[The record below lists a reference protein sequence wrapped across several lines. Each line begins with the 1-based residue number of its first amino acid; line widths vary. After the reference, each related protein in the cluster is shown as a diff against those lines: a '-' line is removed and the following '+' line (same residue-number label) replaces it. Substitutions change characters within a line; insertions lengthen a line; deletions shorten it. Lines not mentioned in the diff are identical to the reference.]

1 MPKSGDPPQMSST
14 RGTFVRDSTGLVRS
28 LGFLDQLVVS
38 QSIIIFLNSFVL
50 TSLYAP
56 IFFPGADLVV
66 VFALGSIPAFAMA
79 AVYSIMSAAIP
90 RSGGDYVWSTRI
102 LGPLYGTVQFVFVL
116 VTAVIGGL
124 AYPTYYAISIALSQ
138 LAFALGV
145 TTRDASLINASS
157 SVGQANTAFA
167 ISLAIIAIATAVV
180 LLGLRTFSVFQRIAT
195 LFFLLVAAGFIVLLA
210 LVNSSTIPGLFNGA
224 MSTAGSNVTYNS
236 IIQQASA
243 SSSFNWTNTL
253 LAAIPW
259 GFLAFTGFNYGT
271 YLSGETRNV
280 KSSMTRALFIS
291 VAIATVLMVVM
302 SALSYNDFGV
312 RFLNSVSYVEANN
325 GSALPTLI
333 TTSLLVSLSSPAI
346 AGFIGI
352 GLFVGFIVV
361 SISYLMTI
369 SRMIFA
375 ASFDRLLPSKFA
387 EVNDRFHSPVYAV
400 SLLAALWVVVTAII
414 WYGGFISTLLNTSLI
429 APIGY
434 SLPLVATLVFYWRKK
449 DLFKRTASGVNRPVV
464 LIVSSLVGIVAFIFY
479 IFAETFPIISGTFL
493 GASLSLA
500 YELVGAFLVIGILIY
515 AVAVARLRGSGVDF
529 RQAYNDIPPE

>member
-1 MPKSGDPPQMSST
+1 MTST
-14 RGTFVRDSTGLVRS
+14 QGTFVRQSTGLVRS
-28 LGFLDQLVVS
+28 LGFFDQFIVS

-79 AVYSIMSAAIP
+79 AVYSIMSGAIP

-124 AYPTYYAISIALSQ
+124 AYPTYYAVSIALSQ

-145 TTRDASLINASS
+145 TTNNGSLINAASS
-157 SVGQANTAFA
+157 ITDPNTAFT
-167 ISLAIIAIATAVV
+167 ISIVIIAIGTVVV
-180 LLGLRTFSVFQRIAT
+180 LLGLKAFSSFQRIAT
-195 LFFLLVAAGFIVLLA
+195 VFFLVVAGAFVILLVTI
-210 LVNSSTIPGLFNGA
+210 NPSTIPALFNNA
-224 MSTAGSNVTYNS
+224 MATAGSTTTYSS
-236 IIQQASA
+236 IISQAGA
-243 SSSFNWTNTL
+243 SSNFNWNNTL
-253 LAAIPW
+253 LASIPW
-259 GFLAFTGFNYGT
+259 GFLAFTGFNYGS

-280 KSSMTRALFIS
+280 KSSVTKALFLS
-291 VAIATVLMVVM
+291 VIVATLLMVLM

-325 GSALPTLI
+325 GSALPTLL
-333 TTSLLVSLSSPAI
+333 TTSLLVSLQAPAV
-346 AGFIGI
+346 AAFIGI
-352 GLFVGFIVV
+352 GLLVGFVVV

-387 EVNDRFHSPVYAV
+387 GVNARFHSPVYAV
-400 SLLAALWVVVTAII
+400 SLLAALWVAITAII

-434 SLPLVATLVFYWRKK
+434 SLPLVATLAFYWRKRE
-449 DLFKRTASGVNRPVV
+449 LFNKTVSAVGTPSA
-464 LIVSSLVGIVAFIFY
+464 LIISSLVGIAAFVFY

-500 YELVGAFLVIGILIY
+500 YELVGAFLVIGVLIY
-515 AVAVARLRGSGVDF
+515 VIARTRLRRSGVDF
-529 RQAYNDIPPE
+529 RQIYSDIPPE